1 MRLKKVFVTGFLNIF
16 LLPLWGHGAFAASP
30 DQLVAA
36 ARNEGAIEF
45 YATSNLTPMGAQE
58 LWEAFNKKYRLNIAL
73 NYTAGGN
80 MAGDIAKVVSRN
92 AAGLRPEW
100 DLMVVTDAHHARLYL
115 RKLLEPFDYKALGI
129 QSEMIHY
136 DNGTIAIANQIVLP
150 AYNKNFLASRDVP
163 KNWEDLVNPKWA
175 GGKLG
180 MGTATHHLARLAAG
194 PWGEEKTT
202 TFVKALAGLKP
213 VLGSLGDIFN
223 RLQLGEIQVAITL
236 TDTFINTA
244 KKTGAP
250 IVHAEGIEPVIS
262 PAWHAGVP
270 KGAAHPNVG
279 HLFGVFLVSPE
290 AQRIWEKY
298 NGQTSA
304 FVPGTSTYQYVQG
317 KKMVYMSKDQAEI
330 VDRLDRAYGK
340 ILGFTK

>member
-1 MRLKKVFVTGFLNIF
+1 MRLKKIVVAGFLNIF
-16 LLPLWGHGAFAASP
+16 LLPLWGDGAFAASLDP
-30 DQLVAA
+30 LVAA
-36 ARNEGAIEF
+36 ARNEGAFEF

-58 LWEAFNKKYRLNIAL
+58 LGEAFNKKYRLNIAL

-115 RKLLEPFDYKALGI
+115 RKLLEPLDYKALGI

-163 KNWEDLVNPKWA
+163 KSWEDLVNPKWA

-194 PWGEEKTT
+194 PWGEEKAT

-279 HLFGVFLVSPE
+279 HLFGVFLASPE

-317 KKMVYMSKDQAEI
+317 KKMVYMSKDQAEV